1 MLNTSAFKAV
11 LFDLDGTLL
20 DTLWDFL
27 PILNQ
32 FCEEAQRPL
41 VTAEALR
48 PYVSLGS
55 RKMLSYALNITESEE
70 NFKTYFERFI
80 KIYEENI
87 ANKTKPFDGVIET
100 LTLLNH
106 QQMVWGIVTNKLTY
120 LTQKLLTHFD
130 FSQQSACLVCGDT
143 TPYCKPHPAPLL
155 FASEYLKIEPQHI
168 LFVGDSI
175 NDIAAARAAN
185 MPSVLVNYGYLP
197 YDGSEKTWGADYK
210 VDTPNQILQLI

>member
-1 MLNTSAFKAV
+1 MLNTSTVKAV

-32 FCEEAQRPL
+32 FCQEANRPQI
-41 VTAEALR
+41 TAEQLR

-55 RKMLSYALNITESEE
+55 RKMLSYALNITESEKS
-70 NFKTYFERFI
+70 FKPYFDRFI
-80 KIYEENI
+80 QIYEQNI
-87 ANKTKPFDGVIET
+87 ANNTKPFEGVTET
-100 LTLLNH
+100 LTLLNEKE
-106 QQMVWGIVTNKLTY
+106 MVWGIVTNKMTH
-120 LTQKLLTHFD
+120 LTQKLLAHFE
-130 FSQQSACLVCGDT
+130 FYQQSACLVCGDT
-143 TPYCKPHPAPLL
+143 TPYSKPHPAPLL
-155 FASEYLKIEPQHI
+155 FASKYLKLQPQHI

-210 VDTPNQILQLI
+210 VDTPTQILQLI